1 MIPWQLRSMG
11 AGFVVICVVAAAGEM
26 QSRAANLI
34 HDPHFEHTNPAGM
47 WSATSGTWMGGISA
61 SAGLT
66 PNITPH
72 VGSRMLQFL
81 QTHPLDNELGLHD
94 SCDVH
99 QIIDL
104 HSLAVEID
112 AGELLVESGA
122 FFNRVSAPLDVES
135 MIDRRFDL
143 SLRTFAG
150 LPLTELLWRRDG
162 SPVATGPLSTVS
174 LVSDGNERT
183 WESLDLVVP
192 LPPLTRWVVL
202 TLSAVEDVRNDHE
215 APEFT
220 GHYADAAWLRVI
232 PEPDC
237 AVVGIGVCAMLTR
250 RRG

>member
-99 QIIDL
+99 QIVRSSICIP
-104 HSLAVEID
+104 SR
-112 AGELLVESGA
+112 S
-122 FFNRVSAPLDVES
+122 R
-135 MIDRRFDL
+135 
-143 SLRTFAG
+143 
-150 LPLTELLWRRDG
+150 
-162 SPVATGPLSTVS
+162 
-174 LVSDGNERT
+174 
-183 WESLDLVVP
+183 
-192 LPPLTRWVVL
+192 LTRAGCW
-202 TLSAVEDVRNDHE
+202 LSRERSSTE
-215 APEFT
+215 CP
-220 GHYADAAWLRVI
+220 
-232 PEPDC
+232 
-237 AVVGIGVCAMLTR
+237 R
-250 RRG
+250 RSMWSR